1 MRLIIVLFLGL
12 SISCSPVKI
21 VSTTPE
27 EFSLVNY
34 KTFNFYEV
42 NTQEDL
48 TPTLRQ
54 RIEWLK
60 NEISKQLSGRGLTQ
74 NSERPDLLVNL
85 GIVIEE
91 KVQTRETTLRDSPP
105 MYVGQRN
112 YTWQSQEVPV
122 GTYKEGTL
130 TVDLVDRENNE
141 RVWEGVASS
150 VVVKNDESARKN
162 IATGVEKLFADI
174 K

>member
-1 MRLIIVLFLGL
+1 MRLVILLGFVLL
-12 SISCSPVKI
+12 ISCSPVKI
-21 VSTTPE
+21 VSTTPK
-27 EFSLVNY
+27 EFSLANY

-60 NEISKQLSGRGLTQ
+60 SEITRQLTNRGLSQ
-74 NSERPDLLVNL
+74 NTEQPDLLINL

-130 TVDLVDRENNE
+130 TVDLVDREKNE

-150 VVVKNDESARKN
+150 VVVKGDDSSKKN
-162 IATGVEKLFADI
+162 IATGVEKLFANI